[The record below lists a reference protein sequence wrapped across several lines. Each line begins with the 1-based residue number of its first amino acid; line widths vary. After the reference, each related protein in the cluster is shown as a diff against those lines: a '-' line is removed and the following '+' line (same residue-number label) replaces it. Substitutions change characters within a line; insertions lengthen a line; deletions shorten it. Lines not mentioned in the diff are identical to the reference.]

1 MKPART
7 ARSTAADSGL
17 YRDFLLLDRERR
29 RRMALRILRNERL
42 LADLY
47 DHFLI
52 QNSMNEPGQN
62 IAWESYARQDGSG
75 R

>member
-1 MKPART
+1 MKAART
-7 ARSTAADSGL
+7 ARITAADSGL
-17 YRDFLLLDRERR
+17 YRDFLRLDPERR

-52 QNSMNEPGQN
+52 QNSMNEPGQSLT
-62 IAWESYARQDGSG
+62 WES
-75 R
+75 